1 MCLKWNIV
9 PSRFPETSVNAKK
22 ALVVFQVLVMKMWK
36 HLPLSVGGSSWPS
49 TCSEYLPLPEGGRSG
64 LSACSEC
71 SKPWVPTQTRQIV
84 MMGVLTTETEMT
96 PLLGLIGSLPMVT
109 AQAHIC

>member
-36 HLPLSVGGSSWPS
+36 HLPLSVGG
-49 TCSEYLPLPEGGRSG
+49 RSG

-71 SKPWVPTQTRQIV
+71 SKPWVPTQRRQIV

-96 PLLGLIGSLPMVT
+96 PLLGLIGSLPLVT